1 MVKIAI
7 VNEKGGVAKTT
18 TTASLGASLAETG
31 KKVLLVDLDAQAN
44 LTLSL
49 GFDPRKIQYS
59 SANLLM
65 ETIPAGEIIQ
75 PSEFDNLYLLPSN
88 PQMGLAE
95 QFLPIHQGYEYF
107 LRNALASLNDLFD
120 YILMDCPPYLGSV
133 TTNAFAAADMLLIPT
148 QAEYFSIYALRNL
161 MDRITQTREQ
171 INPRLTYRLL
181 LTLFDKRNKIHRI
194 LREQLQ
200 QNFPSGM
207 FETIIN
213 IDTKLRESAIAG
225 SPIIYHASNSR
236 AAKQYR
242 ALAQEIIK
250 YVEETKNLQ
259 PA

>member
-1 MVKIAI
+1 MIKIAV

-44 LTLSL
+44 LTLAL

-59 SANLLM
+59 NANLLM
-65 ETIPAGEIIQ
+65 ETIPASEIIQ
-75 PSEFDNLYLLPSN
+75 PSEFENLYLLPSN

-95 QFLPIHQGYEYF
+95 QLLPIHQGYEYF
-107 LRNALASLNDLFD
+107 LRNALASLNGLFD

-133 TTNAFAAADMLLIPT
+133 TTNAFAAADILLIPT
-148 QAEYFSIYALRNL
+148 QSEYFSIYALRNL
-161 MDRITQTREQ
+161 MDRIKQTREQ

-181 LTLFDKRNKIHRI
+181 LTLFDKRNKIHRV

-200 QNFPSGM
+200 QNFPTGM

-225 SPIIYHASNSR
+225 SPIIYHASSSR